1 MNMADVFSRFKGQP
15 SAPSSPVS
23 PRPVSMDVNR
33 LHRATD
39 EEIAAAWP
47 AAIAQYGLQTNP
59 DGTPVIT
66 ADLLPKAEQK
76 WVKAY
81 RSTLGHDIHGERIYG
96 HPGSGLSE
104 SGFGS
109 KQVRSGSRGEEVFAK
124 LLTWDGV
131 LDRCV
136 SFWSVWNIDDDGSK
150 NDYGTDI
157 DCVLKFGS
165 HIFLV
170 DVKNYRAGLDYHTLV
185 PGHAMF
191 CVYPV
196 ARVVA
201 NEPYVFSCN
210 MGIAQEHMS
219 EYLSDSGS
227 DCTVESYVVL
237 VPGQAGEAT
246 LDADI
251 CWPGGIPA
259 MSYSSFVAMIQQRF
273 STDPSYASTE
283 PTWEEGY
290 LASLVKL
297 YEHQTTLSPDEARD
311 RTLWPRPTCD
321 RAQGIEYPNPKRAG
335 KAKSGT
341 GKSAKGNAGA
351 SRRHDDTR
359 GKSSSS
365 SSAAATK
372 ARKPATKRGSTAADS
387 PSSSRGK
394 STTRRKASNL
404 SSIPTVDPATM
415 SVTCGEDSDGNPVA
429 VSFSGVS
436 CMTIAGA
443 NRSGEVGRTFALAA
457 ALDQSDDVDLRI
469 IDCKRT
475 SQFSV
480 FAERAYSYARL
491 GDGLD
496 LVGGAVQDA
505 YTSLNSRL
513 RKLRKAGISDYWSDP
528 NHAGMPL
535 DVMMLHGCEDLFDKF
550 NADSE
555 SDIDETDAEQ
565 LADIRR
571 YLRKIIDNGAKAGCC
586 VVLST
591 QNPSV
596 KAFPA
601 DLVESAQTRILYRI
615 GVKGQSA
622 AMLRGVDPAL
632 ARKATAAA
640 LAIGETDFG
649 TAVMITA
656 DGLRENIRFHALNA
670 EAIKERYSFGG

>member
-1 MNMADVFSRFKGQP
+1 
-15 SAPSSPVS
+15 
-23 PRPVSMDVNR
+23 
-33 LHRATD
+33 
-39 EEIAAAWP
+39 
-47 AAIAQYGLQTNP
+47 
-59 DGTPVIT
+59 
-66 ADLLPKAEQK
+66 
-76 WVKAY
+76 
-81 RSTLGHDIHGERIYG
+81 
-96 HPGSGLSE
+96 
-104 SGFGS
+104 
-109 KQVRSGSRGEEVFAK
+109 
-124 LLTWDGV
+124 
-131 LDRCV
+131 
-136 SFWSVWNIDDDGSK
+136 
-150 NDYGTDI
+150 
-157 DCVLKFGS
+157 
-165 HIFLV
+165 
-170 DVKNYRAGLDYHTLV
+170 
-185 PGHAMF
+185 
-191 CVYPV
+191 
-196 ARVVA
+196 
-201 NEPYVFSCN
+201 
-210 MGIAQEHMS
+210 
-219 EYLSDSGS
+219 
-227 DCTVESYVVL
+227 
-237 VPGQAGEAT
+237 
-246 LDADI
+246 
-251 CWPGGIPA
+251 
-259 MSYSSFVAMIQQRF
+259 
-273 STDPSYASTE
+273 
-283 PTWEEGY
+283 
-290 LASLVKL
+290 
-297 YEHQTTLSPDEARD
+297 
-311 RTLWPRPTCD
+311 
-321 RAQGIEYPNPKRAG
+321 
-335 KAKSGT
+335 
-341 GKSAKGNAGA
+341 
-351 SRRHDDTR
+351 
-359 GKSSSS
+359 
-365 SSAAATK
+365 
-372 ARKPATKRGSTAADS
+372 
-387 PSSSRGK
+387 
-394 STTRRKASNL
+394 
-404 SSIPTVDPATM
+404 
-415 SVTCGEDSDGNPVA
+415 
-429 VSFSGVS
+429 
-436 CMTIAGA
+436 MTIAGA

-535 DVMMLHGCEDLFDKF
+535 DVMILHGCEDLFDKF
-550 NADSE
+550 NADGE

-591 QNPSV
+591 QNPSA

>member
-1 MNMADVFSRFKGQP
+1 MKILEGNLTAKGMK
-15 SAPSSPVS
+15 V
-23 PRPVSMDVNR
+23 
-33 LHRATD
+33 
-39 EEIAAAWP
+39 
-47 AAIAQYGLQTNP
+47 AI
-59 DGTPVIT
+59 
-66 ADLLPKAEQK
+66 
-76 WVKAY
+76 
-81 RSTLGHDIHGERIYG
+81 
-96 HPGSGLSE
+96 
-104 SGFGS
+104 
-109 KQVRSGSRGEEVFAK
+109 
-124 LLTWDGV
+124 
-131 LDRCV
+131 
-136 SFWSVWNIDDDGSK
+136 
-150 NDYGTDI
+150 
-157 DCVLKFGS
+157 
-165 HIFLV
+165 
-170 DVKNYRAGLDYHTLV
+170 
-185 PGHAMF
+185 
-191 CVYPV
+191 
-196 ARVVA
+196 VVA

-297 YEHQTTLSPDEARD
+297 YEHQTTLSPNEAHD

-321 RAQGIEYPNPKRAG
+321 MTQGIEYPNPKRAD
-335 KAKSGT
+335 KAKRGT
-341 GKSAKGNAGA
+341 GKTSAKEKTGA

-359 GKSSSS
+359 GESSSS
-365 SSAAATK
+365 SSAATTK
-372 ARKPATKRGSTAADS
+372 ARKPATKRGATAANS

-394 STTRRKASNL
+394 SKTRRKASNL
-404 SSIPTVDPATM
+404 SSIPTVDPTTM
-415 SVTCGEDSDGNPVA
+415 SVTCGEDSDGNPVE
-429 VSFSGVS
+429 VSFRGIS
-436 CMTIAGA
+436 CMAIAGT
-443 NRSGEVGRTFALAA
+443 NRSGEVGRTFALVA

-475 SQFSV
+475 SQFSA
-480 FAERAYSYARL
+480 FAEHAHSYARL

-496 LVGGAVQDA
+496 LVSGTVQDA

-513 RKLRKAGISDYWSDP
+513 RKLRKAGVSDYWSQPD
-528 NHAGMPL
+528 HAGMPL
-535 DVMMLHGCEDLFDKF
+535 DVMVFHGCEDLFDKF
-550 NADSE
+550 GADGE
-555 SDIDETDAEQ
+555 SDADETDAEQ
-565 LADIRR
+565 LSDIRR
-571 YLRKIIDNGAKAGCC
+571 YLRKIIDTGAKAGCC

-591 QNPSV
+591 QNPSA

-622 AMLRGVDPAL
+622 AMLHGVDPAL

-649 TAVMITA
+649 TAVMITT
-656 DGLRENIRFHALNA
+656 DGLREGVRFHALNA
-670 EAIKERYSFGG
+670 AAIKERYSFGG